1 MPFPGMLHSPSSFEV
16 SKPSLAGISRACTG
30 YVNDPGELRSLSF
43 FLFSCCEAAHL
54 MDRVSVHALARG
66 WGSLA
71 CVEITGVFLVIG
83 DTQSVIG
90 FATAN
95 FCPFATGGPK
105 RAWANFS
112 ASTSWRL

>member
-54 MDRVSVHALARG
+54 MDCVSGHDLAPGRG
-66 WGSLA
+66 CSA
-71 CVEITGVFLVIG
+71 CVDLTGVNRALEQE
-83 DTQSVIG
+83 QSSDH
-90 FATAN
+90 AT
-95 FCPFATGGPK
+95 
-105 RAWANFS
+105 S
-112 ASTSWRL
+112 ARTLEGA